1 VTRPT
6 RSATQDVPPESV
18 GLLQIFALFA
28 QIGLTSFGGGLS
40 AWIYQEVVVRRG
52 WLREGEFIAGLTLAQ
67 VLPGPNV
74 INIAIY
80 VGQRLRGAV
89 GGVTAAAAMLLP
101 PMVVAV
107 AVLLLLG
114 TLTDIAWLHELLEGI
129 AAGAVGL
136 TVSMGI
142 RTTRHSARD
151 NRSALL
157 FVAAVFVTVGLL
169 RLPMIWVVLCAAPLS
184 ILAAYRKRR

>member
-1 VTRPT
+1 MTRPT

-74 INIAIY
+74 INIAPQDCHGAKTWPKTPCY
-80 VGQRLRGAV
+80 DEGCDCTGLTQRR
-89 GGVTAAAAMLLP
+89 
-101 PMVVAV
+101 
-107 AVLLLLG
+107 
-114 TLTDIAWLHELLEGI
+114 
-129 AAGAVGL
+129 AAGA
-136 TVSMGI
+136 
-142 RTTRHSARD
+142 
-151 NRSALL
+151 
-157 FVAAVFVTVGLL
+157 L
-169 RLPMIWVVLCAAPLS
+169 RN
-184 ILAAYRKRR
+184 